1 MGAENRPARGRGWI
15 ALKSDFTVSVNISA
29 LQMMEKHFLRDL
41 TEIVRTEDFPCENLI
56 LELTESCTVQNLNI
70 FESAF
75 KQMRAMGIRVA
86 MDDFGTGY
94 SSLEILKRT
103 PVDIVKIDRGF
114 VKGILNSRFDATFI
128 SFVVAICHEANIRGV
143 PGGRGGSGGGRV
155 PQGHASGLHSGLLLW
170 PPARGGRDYRAAGG
184 SGNTMKKGK
193 RIALCAAGLL
203 VLLTAALAV
212 YLFWFTPTGYR
223 MSVPIH
229 GFSKVGERTYV
240 DRGWTGDTQQ
250 LLSQIAEA
258 QERVRGFFGEVRSA
272 PVLIVC
278 DDPAKIGRL
287 GGDHDTM
294 TVVLGGVR
302 SYTAVSSEFLNVDV
316 LAHEMTHAETHWR
329 LYAGGRSSEARVP
342 VWFDEGLA
350 VQNDYREPYTE
361 AAWLALTDGGGT
373 CRSFPNT
380 AAPRP
385 SFQERR
391 TTGGPDTASPGTRCP
406 RLSNE
411 TAGRGCFRCWTRSR
425 RGRTLTRC
433 SLAADPCAA

>member
-1 MGAENRPARGRGWI
+1 
-15 ALKSDFTVSVNISA
+15 
-29 LQMMEKHFLRDL
+29 
-41 TEIVRTEDFPCENLI
+41 
-56 LELTESCTVQNLNI
+56 
-70 FESAF
+70 
-75 KQMRAMGIRVA
+75 
-86 MDDFGTGY
+86 
-94 SSLEILKRT
+94 
-103 PVDIVKIDRGF
+103 
-114 VKGILNSRFDATFI
+114 
-128 SFVVAICHEANIRGV
+128 
-143 PGGRGGSGGGRV
+143 
-155 PQGHASGLHSGLLLW
+155 
-170 PPARGGRDYRAAGG
+170 
-184 SGNTMKKGK
+184 MKKGK

-203 VLLTAALAV
+203 VLLTAVLAV

-350 VQNDYREPYTE
+350 VQNDYREPVYR
-361 AAWLALTDGGGT
+361 GGVA
-373 CRSFPNT
+373 R
-380 AAPRP
+380 AHRRR
-385 SFQERR
+385 QERAAAFRIRRRRDLLFRNDGRPAGPILPRRARGVRVYR
-391 TTGGPDTASPGTRCP
+391 TKRQGGAAFA
-406 RLSNE
+406 
-411 TAGRGCFRCWTRSR
+411 AGRG
-425 RGRTLTRC
+425 RGGAGL
-433 SLAADPCAA
+433 

>member
-1 MGAENRPARGRGWI
+1 
-15 ALKSDFTVSVNISA
+15 
-29 LQMMEKHFLRDL
+29 
-41 TEIVRTEDFPCENLI
+41 
-56 LELTESCTVQNLNI
+56 
-70 FESAF
+70 
-75 KQMRAMGIRVA
+75 
-86 MDDFGTGY
+86 
-94 SSLEILKRT
+94 
-103 PVDIVKIDRGF
+103 
-114 VKGILNSRFDATFI
+114 
-128 SFVVAICHEANIRGV
+128 
-143 PGGRGGSGGGRV
+143 
-155 PQGHASGLHSGLLLW
+155 
-170 PPARGGRDYRAAGG
+170 
-184 SGNTMKKGK
+184 MKKGK

-258 QERVRGFFGEVRSA
+258 QERVQGFFGEVRSA

-361 AAWLALTDGGGT
+361 AAWLALTDGGRNVPQLSEYGGAETFFSGT
-373 CRSFPNT
+373 TDDR
-380 AAPRP
+380 
-385 SFQERR
+385 
-391 TTGGPDTASPGTRCP
+391 
-406 RLSNE
+406 
-411 TAGRGCFRCWTRSR
+411 RSR
-425 RGRTLTRC
+425 FCLAGHEVSAFIERNGREGLL
-433 SLAADPCAA
+433 SLLDAVAAGQDFDALFFGG